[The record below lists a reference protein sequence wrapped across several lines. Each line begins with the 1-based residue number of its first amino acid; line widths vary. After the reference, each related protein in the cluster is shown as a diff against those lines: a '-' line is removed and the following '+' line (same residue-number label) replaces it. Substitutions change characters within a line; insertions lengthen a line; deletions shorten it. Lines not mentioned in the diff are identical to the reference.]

1 MSIIDYAYNKY
12 SQNGED
18 GIIEEIL
25 NRFPKSSLTKWC
37 VEFGAW
43 DGVHLSNTCRLIRE
57 LNYSAVLIEA
67 DRKRF
72 KDLNKNFPKQN
83 VIKLNEW
90 VHFEGEKSLE
100 SLLLKTKI
108 PNDFDFLSIDIDGVD
123 YWIFDSISILNPKI
137 VCIEYNPTIPN
148 MVDFINPRDFKI
160 KQGSGAKSIVSLA
173 GTKGYSL
180 VAVTLTNLI
189 FISDKYADYFAQD
202 IKTLD
207 ELNPE
212 GNNPNIIFS
221 GYDGT
226 LFSTHNKISLGWH
239 ISFDNH
245 QFQPLPK
252 FLRQYSGD
260 YKWLKRI
267 LFKLFIVINYP
278 SMIKKYILRKFSK

>member
-1 MSIIDYAYNKY
+1 MII
-12 SQNGED
+12 G
-18 GIIEEIL
+18 
-25 NRFPKSSLTKWC
+25 F
-37 VEFGAW
+37 
-43 DGVHLSNTCRLIRE
+43 LIA
-57 LNYSAVLIEA
+57 LVFLI
-67 DRKRF
+67 
-72 KDLNKNFPKQN
+72 Q
-83 VIKLNEW
+83 
-90 VHFEGEKSLE
+90 
-100 SLLLKTKI
+100 
-108 PNDFDFLSIDIDGVD
+108 
-123 YWIFDSISILNPKI
+123 KI